1 MRDPLTESPFGA
13 LQPARVFTSVEPSMP
28 NLTDKK
34 RDSKISN
41 SIVVSGKA
49 SKIVEPD
56 LGEIRFLLSSKP
68 KSSTNEAKES
78 VLRREDYVKQV
89 LSNFLCRS
97 SDIQVTHLLEPVTIE
112 KQQKE
117 KEASKE
123 KQTSETY
130 FIFKSEFWVKL
141 RRWDQADPNVLSRM
155 TEIYNVLLEKVG
167 ADFVSVIA
175 LPSFTQTDSLM
186 HKYRSDVS
194 SSAVLDAR
202 LKASQVTKNLC
213 HENKC
218 TVKLANHGVPS
229 SVVELSFSES
239 PANGEISTSQS
250 WSDLYRR
257 AFCKIQ
263 AEFSCTFE
271 VKSTSYSNK
280 GKKEFYSGLR

>member
-1 MRDPLTESPFGA
+1 MYLYFAEIVQILLIFILQTQSCLFAVDVEGA
-13 LQPARVFTSVEPSMP
+13 VA
-28 NLTDKK
+28 
-34 RDSKISN
+34 
-41 SIVVSGKA
+41 
-49 SKIVEPD
+49 
-56 LGEIRFLLSSKP
+56 
-68 KSSTNEAKES
+68 
-78 VLRREDYVKQV
+78 
-89 LSNFLCRS
+89 CC
-97 SDIQVTHLLEPVTIE
+97 
-112 KQQKE
+112 
-117 KEASKE
+117 
-123 KQTSETY
+123 
-130 FIFKSEFWVKL
+130 
-141 RRWDQADPNVLSRM
+141 
-155 TEIYNVLLEKVG
+155 
-167 ADFVSVIA
+167 SVI
-175 LPSFTQTDSLM
+175 LMVLFTLSEVCLF
-186 HKYRSDVS
+186 RSDVS